1 MTFTKNDTL
10 VAKGV
15 ATILLLVHHLF
26 YTTNNDFSAFIMS
39 KEGWV
44 DLAKI
49 GKICVAMFLI
59 LSGYGLSISWKNK
72 GYTLIEFYKHTYSK
86 LYKGFLPISLL
97 SLIPVIFHCS
107 GLSFSSIWASSTG
120 GG

>member
-15 ATILLLVHHLF
+15 AVIFLLIHHLF
-26 YTTNNDFSAFIMS
+26 YTTNYNFDAFIIS
-39 KEGWV
+39 KDRWV
-44 DLAKI
+44 DIAKI

-72 GYTLIEFYKHTYSK
+72 KYTLIHFYKHIYIK

-97 SLIPVIFHCS
+97 SLTPIFFHCS
-107 GLSFSSIWASSTG
+107 GLSFSSIWGNSRG
-120 GG
+120 G